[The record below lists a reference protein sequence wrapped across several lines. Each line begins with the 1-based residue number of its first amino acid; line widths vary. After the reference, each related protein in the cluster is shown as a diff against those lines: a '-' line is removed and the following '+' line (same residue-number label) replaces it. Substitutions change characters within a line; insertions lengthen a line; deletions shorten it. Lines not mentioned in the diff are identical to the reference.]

1 MKIKITILNL
11 AVLVFLFFLPAC
23 KNNENINLA
32 VKQKVSFSFEQKELK
47 VLSSTRQ
54 KVIAAKA
61 DARFVVVTIENSAG
75 VKVYDTK
82 KLELFNF
89 NGSFISES
97 LTLDVA
103 DYKLTSFLVLDA
115 NNSVIYSTPLEGA
128 PLASRVTDPLPIGF
142 TVSKDLE
149 AKIIPDVLAATGAA
163 VSDFGYASFDFDV
176 MIPFRISAQVYDSIA
191 TGWTPTSA
199 DVAIVGIDTKLGTL
213 GDIPLDSVS
222 ITNKT
227 NIISIKDGYPY
238 YGISVRKTSY
248 IPQFIILT
256 NAQLK
261 TYLNTPILFSLI
273 SGGTVTDI
281 EGNVYKVVTIGTQI
295 WMAENLRVTKYR
307 DGTDISN
314 WMSNSAGGCCN
325 SGNDPANSLKY
336 GKLYNRYA
344 ASSSRNIAPVG
355 WHVATDA
362 EWTKLTGNFPESI
375 CAKSL
380 ASTTDWDSVTGIGNV
395 GCNPALNNSSGFCA
409 LPAAMYSST
418 GTFLRLG
425 LETYWWTSDGWTRFL
440 YGKAYITNGNGVSHV
455 SNSNY
460 CSGYSVRCIKD
471 N

>member
-11 AVLVFLFFLPAC
+11 VVLVFLFCIPAC

-32 VKQKVSFSFEQKELK
+32 VKQKVCFSFEQKELK

-54 KVIAAKA
+54 KVIASKA
-61 DARFVVVTIENSAG
+61 DARFVVVTIVNTAG

-128 PLASRVTDPLPIGF
+128 PLATQVADPLPISF
-142 TVSKDLE
+142 TVTKDQE
-149 AKIIPDVLAATGAA
+149 TKIIPDVLAATGAA

-176 MIPFRISAQVYDSIA
+176 MIPFRISAQTYDSVA

-199 DVAIVGIDTKLGTL
+199 DIAIVGIDTKVGTL

-261 TYLNTPILFSLI
+261 AYLNTPIQFSLI

-281 EGNVYKVVTIGTQI
+281 EGNVYKVVTIGTQT

-307 DGTDISN
+307 DGTTIPHSKN
-314 WMSNSAGGCCN
+314 NAAGGWCD
-325 SGNDPANSLKY
+325 GGDDPANGLKY
-336 GKLYNRYA
+336 GKLYNWYVVINN
-344 ASSSRNIAPVG
+344 RNIAPVG
-355 WHVATDA
+355 WHVPSDA
-362 EWTKLTGNFPESI
+362 EWTKLTAYFPEGN

-380 ASTTDWDSVTGIGNV
+380 ASTTDWISVTGIGSV

-409 LPAAMYSST
+409 LPAGTSSSS
-418 GTFLRLG
+418 GTPIRFGDWTCWL
-425 LETYWWTSDGWTRFL
+425 TSDGWTWSMYKEKRSN
-440 YGKAYITNGNGVSHV
+440 TVNGMAHI
-455 SNSNY
+455 NSNFNP
-460 CSGYSVRCIKD
+460 GYSIRCIKD
-471 N
+471 Y